1 MTTTM
6 ATVAQTVRVFIET
19 HYRYHHTLSC
29 RGRKHLHSPFARR
42 LACTWHHQQP
52 SVLCRRDEK
61 IFFDRETGKLV
72 ARLSSEWNGG
82 EARSLQGRSYQ
93 LYLHDNVLSE
103 TDMTAVHRLSSS
115 CLRQE
120 FTNSRGASKSSR
132 PPLRSYPPLEGTVR
146 RPIRSA
152 RRSLFSV
159 SPIRPSRFSLGNL
172 SGQLGQILARPVCP

>member
-1 MTTTM
+1 M

-103 TDMTAVHRLSSS
+103 TDMTAVHHVFPGIHEFPRNE
-115 CLRQE
+115 QE
-120 FTNSRGASKSSR
+120 LPFTR
-132 PPLRSYPPLEGTVR
+132 VR
-146 RPIRSA
+146 HFAAVRH
-152 RRSLFSV
+152 
-159 SPIRPSRFSLGNL
+159 
-172 SGQLGQILARPVCP
+172 